1 MRYLKL
7 SSDSSKFSI
16 SIRNSITHLSWF
28 TTLDLSNVKTVGL
41 TNIQISPLT
50 ENVSSDYYLVIYS
63 NLIKPTEC
71 NPNGELACV
80 RVPKKHNTIPSQVN
94 LGKLVLDITNRVS
107 HTLEFS
113 RFFKVHSLNYVY
125 YSFMNHQAFL
135 LHYSSNESRSRIFQ
149 IFQRSFFELNLS
161 LKL

>member
-135 LHYSSNESRSRIFQ
+135 
-149 IFQRSFFELNLS
+149 
-161 LKL
+161 

>member
-16 SIRNSITHLSWF
+16 SIRNSITHLTWF

-41 TNIQISPLT
+41 TNIQISPLA

-80 RVPKKHNTIPSQVN
+80 RIPKKHNTIPSQIN
-94 LGKLVLDITNRVS
+94 LGKLVLDFYDSENDSYEVS
-107 HTLEFS
+107 KH
-113 RFFKVHSLNYVY
+113 
-125 YSFMNHQAFL
+125 
-135 LHYSSNESRSRIFQ
+135 IFTT
-149 IFQRSFFELNLS
+149 
-161 LKL
+161 